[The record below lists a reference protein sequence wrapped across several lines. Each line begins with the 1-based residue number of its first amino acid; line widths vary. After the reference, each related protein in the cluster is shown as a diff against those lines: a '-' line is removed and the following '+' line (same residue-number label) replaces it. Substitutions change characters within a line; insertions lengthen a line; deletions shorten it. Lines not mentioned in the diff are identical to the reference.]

1 MSAADTAWSFA
12 PEAPEARDAPMPVLA
27 LDAVSKSYESGDRA
41 LSAVSKVSLEV
52 RAGSLT
58 ALMGPS
64 GSGKTTL
71 LSIMGGI
78 LRPTDGGVTLCG
90 HDISAMRESDR
101 SRVRLAHVGFVFQSY
116 NLFPTLT
123 ARQNIEI
130 VLDLKG
136 IGRAPRRAQ
145 ALQLLDHM
153 QLVEKADAY
162 PENLS
167 GGQKQRVAIARAL
180 AGAPSLL
187 LADEPTA
194 ALDFVSGRRI
204 MKLFRDLA
212 RSENCAVVV
221 VTHDN
226 RIVEFADRVMTIEDG
241 RIVTDDLDHRS
252 SPHSVRLT
260 ATTIR
265 SPNLILTRAPS

>member
-1 MSAADTAWSFA
+1 MFLAATKDERQPGSKPAL
-12 PEAPEARDAPMPVLA
+12 VLTE
-27 LDAVSKSYESGDRA
+27 VSKSYDSRNRA
-41 LSAVSKVSLEV
+41 LPAVSKVSLEV
-52 RAGSLT
+52 NAGSLT

-78 LRPTDGGVTLCG
+78 LRPSAGGVTLCG
-90 HDISAMRESDR
+90 QEISAMSESER
-101 SRVRLAHVGFVFQSY
+101 SAVRLAHVGFVFQSY

-136 IGRAPRRAQ
+136 IGRSARRAQ

-153 QLVEKADAY
+153 ELIDKADAY
-162 PENLS
+162 PGDLS

-180 AGAPSLL
+180 AGAPGLL

-194 ALDFVSGRRI
+194 ALDSVNGRRI
-204 MKLFRDLA
+204 VKLFRDLA
-212 RSENCAVVV
+212 RSENCAIVV
-221 VTHDN
+221 VTHDS
-226 RIVEFADRVMTIEDG
+226 RIIEFADRVMTIEDG
-241 RIVTDDLDHRS
+241 RIVADDRDHRP
-252 SPHSVRLT
+252 SPYPARLT
-260 ATTIR
+260 STMIQPLSR
-265 SPNLILTRAPS
+265 ISPLVPS